1 LRKGRD
7 PMSKPTKI
15 SEQGPVAGRVIAPE
29 SRGIAT
35 MADPRKQVLIPDVV
49 VARERYCVHPH
60 TLRRWDKNP
69 ALGFPPPVYLNGR
82 RYREAEKLD
91 VWDRKNSREAATRR
105 AGLTPPAPE
114 AA

>member
-1 LRKGRD
+1 
-7 PMSKPTKI
+7 
-15 SEQGPVAGRVIAPE
+15 
-29 SRGIAT
+29 
-35 MADPRKQVLIPDVV
+35 MADPRKQVLIPDRD
-49 VARERYCVHPH
+49 VARERYRVHPH

-82 RYREAEKLD
+82 RYREAGKLD

-105 AGLTPPAPE
+105 AGLTPPSPE